1 MTGGLSKEP
10 DLTMA
15 RADVMALIAGSPM
28 SMRPPTVQAAAPL
41 RALPAAIEAKLAS
54 RASAGLTP
62 QGTEHPR
69 GRVWQRV
76 VLPSG
81 TLAALDAVGV
91 VVGAADGHYVL
102 AIIAGVLF
110 VPLGAIAAFGAR
122 FASSDPLRLS
132 TRDRRAINDAS
143 RWHSKQVWTGPLS
156 SGSERG
162 LVIAAAAAA
171 ERIARS
177 PTWRSGRLDEQRVR
191 LDLAAELDQIDEQA
205 HRIGSARHLGG
216 AAPST
221 TPGTT
226 PVIDAAW
233 EATLN
238 RVAALTAYAGQL
250 DGYDERR
257 RAALARQGDPLRDSD
272 LMAGSV
278 RDELAS
284 DELAALMFYL
294 GANLEGGSALD
305 G

>member
-1 MTGGLSKEP
+1 MTGGGSKEP
-10 DLTMA
+10 DLTRA
-15 RADVMALIAGSPM
+15 RADVLALIAGSPM

-41 RALPAAIEAKLAS
+41 RALPAAVEAKLAS

-62 QGTEHPR
+62 LGAEHPR
-69 GRVWQRV
+69 GGVWQRV

-81 TLAALDAVGV
+81 TLALVDAAGV
-91 VVGAADGHYVL
+91 VIGAAAGHYVL
-102 AIIAGVLF
+102 AAVAAVFF
-110 VPLGAIAAFGAR
+110 VPLAAIAGLGAR
-122 FASSDPLRLS
+122 FASRDPLRLS

-177 PTWRSGRLDEQRVR
+177 STWRSGRLDEQRLR
-191 LDLAAELDQIDEQA
+191 LDLAGELDQIDDQA
-205 HRIGSARHLGG
+205 HRIGTARHQGG
-216 AAPST
+216 GSP
-221 TPGTT
+221 PGTT

-257 RAALARQGDPLRDSD
+257 RAALAQQGDPLRDSD
-272 LMAGSV
+272 LLAGSV
-278 RDELAS
+278 RDEMAV
-284 DELAALMFYL
+284 DDLAALTYYL
-294 GANLEGGSALD
+294 TANLDGGTSLD